1 MCFQNFTSVTILDLY
16 CNSHILMTSVPL
28 FTEAHFTPSSF
39 FPSSARPLS
48 CLLLLSSWDSH
59 GGLSHVFQGKPSTI
73 FCLNESL
80 HYVPLS
86 LFSAIHNIVLSWIE
100 TSFFFPLF
108 AVNIKRNLQY
118 RDFHYTLAT
127 LLFWF
132 NFITLLL
139 ARIISHFSHCIEPLS
154 FPFFTVPGCP
164 FNILTNSITEYRW
177 SFTKVVSYSTSL
189 LGLSA
194 EVLLN
199 IFFEEAK
206 VWCDSIYLE
215 DAVGVLIKPCRWF
228 V

>member
-16 CNSHILMTSVPL
+16 CNSHILMISVPL

-48 CLLLLSSWDSH
+48 CLLLLSSWDCH

-127 LLFWF
+127 LL
-132 NFITLLL
+132 LLIQL
-139 ARIISHFSHCIEPLS
+139 YYSSPCKNYQPFFPLHWTS
-154 FPFFTVPGCP
+154 FFPFFHCTWVP
-164 FNILTNSITEYRW
+164 FQHT
-177 SFTKVVSYSTSL
+177 
-189 LGLSA
+189 
-194 EVLLN
+194 
-199 IFFEEAK
+199 
-206 VWCDSIYLE
+206 D
-215 DAVGVLIKPCRWF
+215 
-228 V
+228 